1 MTTRVSHSFLEAETF
16 HKKTDWTDGV
26 SVETWTQV
34 GALNVS
40 CVCVCVCMCGAGG
53 VVFTWILRA
62 LIPPDLKE
70 SMEAPPF
77 VGC

>member
-1 MTTRVSHSFLEAETF
+1 MTTRVRHSFPEAETF
-16 HKKTDWTDGV
+16 HKKTDWRDGV
-26 SVETWTQV
+26 SVETWTLV
-34 GALNVS
+34 GVCSQCEL
-40 CVCVCVCMCGAGG
+40 CVCVCMCGAGG

>member
-1 MTTRVSHSFLEAETF
+1 MS
-16 HKKTDWTDGV
+16 
-26 SVETWTQV
+26 
-34 GALNVS
+34 ALNVS